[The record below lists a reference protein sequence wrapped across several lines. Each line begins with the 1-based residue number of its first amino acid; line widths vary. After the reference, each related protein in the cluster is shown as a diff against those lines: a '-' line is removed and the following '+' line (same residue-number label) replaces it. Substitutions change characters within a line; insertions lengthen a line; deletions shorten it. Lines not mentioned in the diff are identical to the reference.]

1 MPAQIQI
8 VNVTKEFG
16 KNVILDKV
24 SLDIPARKIYGII
37 GESGSGKTTLLKTI
51 IGYWKP
57 DDGEV
62 LYEGRSLEK
71 DMKFIKQIVGFAT
84 QDNCVYP
91 KLTVRE
97 NLEYF
102 GSMSNVP
109 SNTLE
114 RNTDKILE
122 LVELKNAEN
131 KLAEELSGGM
141 MRRLDIA
148 CALIHN
154 PKILILDEPTQDL
167 DPLLRK
173 DIMNL
178 IRKINEN
185 DTTIILT
192 SHLLEETDQL
202 CDEVAIIHEGRVLE
216 AGTPEQL
223 KNNYSKNEEIHLITR
238 ERKYKTI
245 MSKLKDSGI
254 KGSSVEG
261 NSLIIYSD
269 NAEKTL
275 YHVLRA
281 VDEVDKLIE
290 VDLKKPTLTEVFEN
304 LTKRERAKK
313 EG

>member
-16 KNVILDKV
+16 NNVILDKV

-57 DDGEV
+57 DDGEA

-91 KLTVRE
+91 KLTVKE

-114 RNTDKILE
+114 RNTDKILD

-167 DPLLRK
+167 DPLLRR
-173 DIMNL
+173 DIISL

-238 ERKYKTI
+238 ERKYKAI
-245 MSKLKDSGI
+245 MNKLKDSGI
-254 KGSSVEG
+254 KGSYVEG
-261 NSLIIYSD
+261 NTLIIYSD

-275 YHVLRA
+275 YNVLRV
-281 VDEVDKLIE
+281 VDAVDKLIE

-304 LTKRERAKK
+304 LTKKERAKK

>member
-16 KNVILDKV
+16 KNVVLDKV

-154 PKILILDEPTQDL
+154 IQ
-167 DPLLRK
+167 
-173 DIMNL
+173 
-178 IRKINEN
+178 
-185 DTTIILT
+185 
-192 SHLLEETDQL
+192 S
-202 CDEVAIIHEGRVLE
+202 
-216 AGTPEQL
+216 
-223 KNNYSKNEEIHLITR
+223 
-238 ERKYKTI
+238 
-245 MSKLKDSGI
+245 
-254 KGSSVEG
+254 
-261 NSLIIYSD
+261 
-269 NAEKTL
+269 
-275 YHVLRA
+275 
-281 VDEVDKLIE
+281 
-290 VDLKKPTLTEVFEN
+290 
-304 LTKRERAKK
+304 
-313 EG
+313 